1 MVRRPSAVP
10 DHPDQIV
17 RWADLRLAYSQASY
31 ALGGDGWFYGALR
44 DGDDELRRSDL
55 GRLIG
60 ALLAREPGDGQ

>member
-1 MVRRPSAVP
+1 MVTRSFAVP
-10 DHPDQIV
+10 DHPDQVV
-17 RWADLRLAYSQASY
+17 RWADLRLDYPQASY

-44 DGDDELRRSDL
+44 DGDGELRRSDL